1 MFIMDFRHKKLSDVY
16 LLMIHVSSRI
26 VFERNS
32 SPDTV
37 TVVVRRETWDG
48 SRRTKRP
55 GDYLYHTTSVRK
67 EIFISPLPA
76 TSFRSIG
83 RTSLLEG
90 VVVRL
95 KFSCIPCSL

>member
-67 EIFISPLPA
+67 EIPPFLLYQLR
-76 TSFRSIG
+76 RSG
-83 RTSLLEG
+83 QLAARRCWRE
-90 VVVRL
+90 
-95 KFSCIPCSL
+95 